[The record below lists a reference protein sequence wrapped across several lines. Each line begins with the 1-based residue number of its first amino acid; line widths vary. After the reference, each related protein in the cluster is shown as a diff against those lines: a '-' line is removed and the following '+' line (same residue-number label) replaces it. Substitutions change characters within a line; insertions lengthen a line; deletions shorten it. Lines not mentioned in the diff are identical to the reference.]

1 MHHTMQSTLPSQRE
15 QRMRGKGVASLDKQ
29 TNVTETR
36 TDRDRYVVKM
46 DKQMKLHARYNLN
59 IK

>member
-46 DKQMKLHARYNLN
+46 DKQMKLHARYN
-59 IK
+59 